1 MGFGALIVVLL
12 VGVAGAAAAQA
23 GFITTV
29 AGTGT
34 AGFNGDN
41 ILATSAHLRNPVG
54 VALDTAGNLFIADS
68 FNHRIRRLDAGT
80 GLITTVAGTGAS
92 GFNGDNILATNASL
106 FFPFGVALDTAGNL
120 FIADVNNHR
129 IRRVDAGTG
138 LITTVAGTGAFGFNG
153 DNILATNASLFFPFR
168 VALDTAGNLFI
179 GDTVNH
185 RIRRVDAGTG
195 LITTVAGTGTAGFN
209 GDNILAT
216 NASLSF
222 PVGVALDT
230 AGNPF
235 FADSGNN
242 RIRRV
247 ESNAA
252 VFIEVRIDIKPGSD
266 PNSINAK
273 SRGDIPVAILA
284 TADYDPLD
292 VVHGVDPA
300 TVLFAGASKAHP
312 NRPLGHWEDV
322 DGDGDTDLLLHFDA
336 QDVFNNP
343 DGLSCG
349 DTGAVLTGFT
359 YDGVAIEGMD
369 FVVTVAC
376 K

>member
-1 MGFGALIVVLL
+1 VD
-12 VGVAGAAAAQA
+12 AGT
-23 GFITTV
+23 GLITTV

-41 ILATSAHLRNPVG
+41 ILATNASLSFPDG
-54 VALDTAGNLFIADS
+54 VALDTVGNLFIAE
-68 FNHRIRRLDAGT
+68 L
-80 GLITTVAGTGAS
+80 L
-92 GFNGDNILATNASL
+92 
-106 FFPFGVALDTAGNL
+106 
-120 FIADVNNHR
+120 NN
-129 IRRVDAGTG
+129 
-138 LITTVAGTGAFGFNG
+138 
-153 DNILATNASLFFPFR
+153 
-168 VALDTAGNLFI
+168 
-179 GDTVNH
+179 